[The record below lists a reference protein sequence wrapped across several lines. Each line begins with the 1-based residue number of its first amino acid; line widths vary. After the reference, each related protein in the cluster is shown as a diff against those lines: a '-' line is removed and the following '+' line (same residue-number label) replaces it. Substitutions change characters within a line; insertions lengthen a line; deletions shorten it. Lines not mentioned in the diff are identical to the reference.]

1 MPEPGLLELRG
12 VTARYGSVEAI
23 RAVSLTVPEGT
34 TVALLGRN
42 GAGKTTTL
50 RVVSGVVRPV
60 RGEVLFAGERLDGH
74 RPEEVARRGVA
85 HVPEGRR
92 VFPGLSV
99 AENLAAGAYRR
110 RLARADVARETDR
123 VLGFFPALQPHCH
136 QAAGSL
142 SGGEQQMVAMARAL
156 IGRPR
161 LLMIDEPSLGLS
173 PVLVEELYDRLRLLN
188 EAEGLTVLLVE
199 QYVDLALEAAGHA
212 YVLEKGEIVLQ
223 GPAQELHSHP
233 EVVSAYVG

>member
-1 MPEPGLLELRG
+1 MSAPLL
-12 VTARYGSVEAI
+12 
-23 RAVSLTVPEGT
+23 SLTGVHTHIGAYHILHGVDLEVPAGQVT
-34 TVALLGRN
+34 MLLGRN

-60 RGEVLFAGERLDGH
+60 RGEILFDGERLDGR
-74 RPEEVARRGVA
+74 RPEEIARRGVA

-99 AENLAAGAYRR
+99 VENLAAGAYWR
-110 RLARADVARETDR
+110 RLPRAEVARETDR
-123 VLGFFPALQPHCH
+123 VLDYFPALHQHRQ

-156 IGRPR
+156 IGGPK

-173 PVLVEELYDRLRLLN
+173 PVLVEELYERLRLLN

-223 GPAQELHSHP
+223 GPARELHSHP

>member
-1 MPEPGLLELRG
+1 MLELRG

-23 RAVSLTVPEGT
+23 RDVSLTVPEGT

-50 RVVSGVVRPV
+50 RVVSGVVR
-60 RGEVLFAGERLDGH
+60 AG
-74 RPEEVARRGVA
+74 
-85 HVPEGRR
+85 
-92 VFPGLSV
+92 
-99 AENLAAGAYRR
+99 
-110 RLARADVARETDR
+110 
-123 VLGFFPALQPHCH
+123 
-136 QAAGSL
+136 
-142 SGGEQQMVAMARAL
+142 AL

-161 LLMIDEPSLGLS
+161 LLMIDETSFGLS

-199 QYVDLALEAAGHA
+199 QYVDLALGAAGHA
-212 YVLEKGEIVLQ
+212 YVLEKGQIVLQ
-223 GPAQELHSHP
+223 GPAPELHRHP

>member
-1 MPEPGLLELRG
+1 VLELRN

-23 RAVSLTVPEGT
+23 RAVSLTVPDGT

-60 RGEVLFAGERLDGH
+60 QGEVLFDGERLDGR

-85 HVPEGRR
+85 HVPEGRH
-92 VFPGLSV
+92 VFPALSV
-99 AENLAAGAYRR
+99 TENLAAGAYWRH
-110 RLARADVARETDR
+110 LPRAEVTREVER
-123 VLGFFPALQPHCH
+123 VLEFFPALQGHRW

-161 LLMIDEPSLGLS
+161 LLMVDEPSLGLS
-173 PVLVEELYDRLRLLN
+173 PVLTEELYDRLRLLN
-188 EAEGLTVLLVE
+188 EVEGLTVLLVE

-212 YVLEKGEIVLQ
+212 YVLEKGQIVLS
-223 GPAQELHSHP
+223 GPARELHSHP

>member
-1 MPEPGLLELRG
+1 MSSPGLELRG

-23 RAVSLTVPEGT
+23 RDVSLIVPEGT

-50 RVVSGVVRPV
+50 RVVSGVVHPV
-60 RGEVLFAGERLDGH
+60 RGEVLFDGERLDGL

-99 AENLAAGAYRR
+99 VENLAAGAYWR
-110 RLARADVARETDR
+110 RLSRAEVTRETDR
-123 VLGFFPALQPHCH
+123 VLDFFPALQQHRS

-156 IGRPR
+156 IGRPK

-188 EAEGLTVLLVE
+188 EVEGLTVLLVE
-199 QYVDLALEAAGHA
+199 QYVDLALEASGHA
-212 YVLEKGEIVLQ
+212 FVLEKGEIVLQ
-223 GPAQELHSHP
+223 GPARELHSHP

>member
-1 MPEPGLLELRG
+1 VLELRT
-12 VTARYGSVEAI
+12 VTAKYGSVEAI
-23 RAVSLTVPEGT
+23 RDVSLTVTEGT

-50 RVVSGVVRPV
+50 RVVSGVVRPT
-60 RGEVLFAGERLDGH
+60 RGEVLFDGERLDGR
-74 RPEEVARRGVA
+74 RPEEVARRGIA
-85 HVPEGRR
+85 HVPEGRK

-99 AENLAAGAYRR
+99 AENLAAGAYWRHLSR
-110 RLARADVARETDR
+110 GDVARETDR
-123 VLGFFPALQPHCH
+123 VLEFFPALQSHRS

-156 IGRPR
+156 IGRPK

-188 EAEGLTVLLVE
+188 EVEGLTVLLVE

-223 GPAQELHSHP
+223 GPARELHSHP

>member
-1 MPEPGLLELRG
+1 VLELKA

-23 RAVSLTVPEGT
+23 RDVSLTVPEGT

-50 RVVSGVVRPV
+50 RVVSGVVRAL
-60 RGEVLFAGERLDGH
+60 RGEVLLDGERLDGR
-74 RPEEVARRGVA
+74 RPEDVARRGVA

-99 AENLAAGAYRR
+99 VENLAAGAYWRHLSRR
-110 RLARADVARETDR
+110 DVARETGR
-123 VLGFFPALQPHCH
+123 VLEFFPALQSRRS

-188 EAEGLTVLLVE
+188 EVEGLTVLLVE

-212 YVLEKGEIVLQ
+212 YVLEKGEIVLH
-223 GPAQELHSHP
+223 GPARELHSHP
-233 EVVSAYVG
+233 EVISAYVG